1 MRKNLSFFL
10 AVLLCSASIAFP
22 QYSFSKNGVPPYLI
36 QLSATASKGQIT
48 LSWPQQQASTI
59 YVYRDFGG
67 PNSKP
72 VATLLP
78 SETTFIDKPIPGPHI
93 YGLLVVG
100 KDGRI
105 AHRTAM
111 LPVYL
116 PKDCEDPSQM
126 VIKLWINRF
135 DMVVDCQSTTIK
147 TAPEIING
155 STFVSIRPII
165 EAAGGSLSWDGTT
178 KTATVYLQNHSVMLT
193 IGKNIAKVDGVE
205 KPILASNPAIVP
217 LIKNSNTMLP
227 FRFIV
232 ESLGGRVNWDG
243 TEKRIEIFFALSE
256 LAKIKRYLE
265 PQSLVAMGEI
275 GPVVKVSA
283 VEEIKTNDPLE
294 TFMSGAKILV
304 ASGKDYNVVSISD
317 ALDPMGRKLSK
328 TNFPLWM
335 KQTGNVRAYKVSYDP
350 LTMKIKPFTSVI
362 LVDLGNG
369 DIFDPTLFPF
379 LLEFGPVDF
388 EGQQQYK
395 NKFDAKIARFST
407 SWPVGNIFNDSSR
420 IAFLDFDVV
429 ISGKISVSNPNCTPC
444 ARTMGEAEFAI
455 KSICDE
461 IQANSLR
468 IFVPM
473 IASLFDVSMATS
485 QDNGFADLSLKGGC
499 GFFPTST
506 CPDMKDQFAEMEFNF
521 SDMRPYQATD
531 DPQKSGQ
538 IVKGI
543 FKLNPSN
550 ASEQGYESK
559 DSNPKSQGLFAVKI
573 DDSPKPKH
581 MRIERKSN
589 PKKFGE
595 FLTPSLPPSLQPI
608 PGCTLSMKV
617 PILNTPSGR
626 QSGIF
631 EVAFSPAVSVTYPF
645 ERTVG
650 FFGVEQEK
658 KTLVLC
664 NGQFVAQAGFEC
676 PCGELRGIEDASL
689 KVDKTKPGQP
699 KVVVDV
705 RINPEVAFNPPES
718 DVYVALFRNDVEIS
732 KQNVDKSNPQV
743 QFVDEKIGAGEV
755 YAYCI
760 KLYQNGMEIDKW
772 CHDETIVPNPWTI
785 SAAFEDGKQ
794 SKSETIL
801 PGRATQAKIKIG
813 NTDAQ
818 EIQVQV
824 RVDNICPKWTVKI
837 DGKNDKWVTVGPDRE
852 EFVSVVVEPDE
863 TITPGDSCEV
873 GIVIQSGLQKITL
886 KYKITIES
894 PTCSFKCE
902 WEEGGAGITNDV
914 SPGIAKYQM
923 FTIKNTGSE
932 QNKFVVDFTTD
943 QDASTMGGVLWTVNF
958 KDIMQGQSITID
970 AGKSV
975 NIYMIVKASM
985 STQDGKSIKIDVS
998 VKGCGETYKLE
1009 WVVTCKLQEC
1019 EFDVGWTKGT
1029 STRKYTT
1036 NPGDS
1041 WYESFTIINYGT
1053 QDMLFNVKVEN
1064 EGEKLVTLLDSYEFS
1079 IAGGDTHKAK
1089 MQIKTPDSA
1098 RIGEARLK
1106 ITVTC
1111 GKTEK
1116 TLKLTVNI
1124 VKGESCSYTASWI
1137 ITGNG
1142 TLNMDMPVDEVVTAS
1157 IRIKNKSKK
1166 AELFAILT
1174 DRSDS
1179 SWESGFDTAKGL
1191 KQTFTLD
1198 PGEETQKLILWAKAG
1213 KNTKPGD
1220 ACSVKVSVKA
1230 CSTSLELMWNL
1241 VCVPHADLDVSVSNK
1256 VQSAKWT
1263 KDGSLAMEGVMA
1275 FTRQGAGSIKGISY
1289 QFEWIDVDGGGVT
1302 LGKTSQYSLD
1312 LEIYTGVPAFSYEHR
1327 VPKSIIDKLATS
1339 GSKRIKII
1347 VSLNF
1352 LFKEETVVTKKAEF
1366 IVDIP
1371 PKTSLIQSDSKGLVP
1386 IAV

>member
-1 MRKNLSFFL
+1 MRKNLSLLL
-10 AVLLCSASIAFP
+10 AVLLFSASIVFP
-22 QYSFSKNGVPPYLI
+22 QPSLSKNGIPPYLV
-36 QLSATASKGQIT
+36 QLSAVASKGQIV

-59 YVYRDFGG
+59 YLYRDFSG

-78 SETTFIDKPIPGPHI
+78 SETTFTDKPAPGPHI

-105 AHRTAM
+105 AHRSAM

-116 PKDCEDPSQM
+116 PKDCEDFSQM
-126 VIKLWINRF
+126 VIKLWINKF

-165 EAAGGSLSWDGTT
+165 EAAGGSLSWDGAT

-193 IGKNIAKVDGVE
+193 IGKNTAKVDGVE

-232 ESLGGRVNWDG
+232 ESLGGKVNWDG
-243 TEKRIEIFFALSE
+243 NEKRIEIFFALSE
-256 LAKIKRYLE
+256 PAKVRRCLE
-265 PQSLVAMGEI
+265 PQSLTAMGEI
-275 GPVVKVSA
+275 GPVVRVSA
-283 VEEIKTNDPLE
+283 VEEIKTDSPLDV
-294 TFMSGAKILV
+294 FMTGAKMLV
-304 ASGKDYNVVSISD
+304 PSGKDYIVTPIMDVI
-317 ALDPMGRKLSK
+317 DPMGRKLSK
-328 TNFPLWM
+328 TNFSIWM
-335 KQTGNVRAYKVSYDP
+335 KQTGNIRAYKVLYDP
-350 LTMKIKPFTSVI
+350 LTIKIKPFTSVA

-369 DIFDPTLFPF
+369 DIFDPTVFPF
-379 LLEFGPVDF
+379 FLEFGPVSF
-388 EGQQQYK
+388 EGQQEYK
-395 NKFDAKIARFST
+395 NKFDAKVAKFST
-407 SWPVGNIFNDSSR
+407 SWPIGNILSNSSR
-420 IAFLDFDVV
+420 TAFLDFDVS

-444 ARTMGEAEFAI
+444 ARTMGEAEF
-455 KSICDE
+455 SIRSVCDE
-461 IQANSLR
+461 IQANTLR

-473 IASLFDVSMATS
+473 IASLFDVSVASS
-485 QDNGFADLSLKGGC
+485 QDKSFADLSLKGGC

-521 SDMRPYQATD
+521 SDMRPYQPTD

-550 ASEQGYESK
+550 ASELGYESK
-559 DSNPKSQGLFAVKI
+559 DSNPKSKDLFAIKI

-581 MRIERKSN
+581 MRIERKQN

-595 FLTPSLPPSLQPI
+595 FLTPPLPPSLQPI

-631 EVAFSPAVSVTYPF
+631 EVAFSPVVSVVYPF

-650 FFGVEQEK
+650 FLGIEQEK
-658 KTLVLC
+658 KSFVLSS
-664 NGQFVAQAGFEC
+664 GQFVAQAGFEC

-699 KVVVDV
+699 KVIVDV

-718 DVYVALFRNDVEIS
+718 DAHVVLFRNDVEIS
-732 KQNVDKSNPQV
+732 RKDIDRSNPQV

-755 YAYCI
+755 YNYCV

-772 CHDETIVPNPWTI
+772 CHDETIIPNPWTI
-785 SAAFEDGKQ
+785 SATFEDGKQ
-794 SKSETIL
+794 SISETIL
-801 PGRATQAKIKIG
+801 PGRTAQTKIRIG
-813 NTDAQ
+813 NTDTQ
-818 EIQVQV
+818 EVQVQA
-824 RVDNICPKWTVKI
+824 RIDNVCPKWTTKI
-837 DGKNDKWVTVGPDRE
+837 DGKTDKWVTVRPGKE
-852 EFVSVVVEPDE
+852 ELVMVTVEADE
-863 TITPGDSCEV
+863 TITSGDFCEV
-873 GIVIQSGLQKITL
+873 TIIVQSGLQKIAL

-894 PTCSFKCE
+894 PTCSFECE
-902 WEEGGAGITNDV
+902 WEEGGSAIRNDV

-932 QNKFVVDFTTD
+932 QNRFVVDFITD
-943 QDASTMGGVLWTVNF
+943 QSSSTMGGSSWTVNF
-958 KDIMQGQSITID
+958 KDMMQGQSITID

-975 NIYMIVKASM
+975 NIYILAKASTDM
-985 STQDGKSIKIDVS
+985 QDGKAVKIDVS

-1009 WVVTCKLQEC
+1009 WIVTCRLQEC
-1019 EFDVGWTKGT
+1019 EFDVGWVKGT

-1041 WYESFTIINYGT
+1041 WYESFIITNYAT
-1053 QDMLFNVKVEN
+1053 QDMMFNIKVEN
-1064 EGEKLVTLLDSYEFS
+1064 EGEKLVTLVDNYEFS
-1079 IAGGDTHKAK
+1079 VAGGGTHKAK
-1089 MQIKTPDSA
+1089 MQIRTPDSA

-1116 TLKLTVNI
+1116 ALKLTVNI
-1124 VKGESCSYTASWI
+1124 IKGESCSYTGVWTL
-1137 ITGNG
+1137 TGNG
-1142 TLNMDMPVDEVVTAS
+1142 ELNMDMPVDEIVTAS

-1179 SWESGFDTAKGL
+1179 SWESGFDIAKGL

-1198 PGEETQKLILWAKAG
+1198 PGEETQKLILWIKAG
-1213 KNTKPGD
+1213 KDTKPGD
-1220 ACSVKVSVKA
+1220 ICSMKVSIKA
-1230 CSTSLELMWNL
+1230 CSTSLDLSWNL
-1241 VCVPHADLDVSVSNK
+1241 TCVPHAELDVSVANK
-1256 VQSAKWT
+1256 VQAPKWA
-1263 KDGSLAMEGVMA
+1263 KDGSLAMEGVMS
-1275 FTRQGAGSIKGISY
+1275 FTRQGAGSIKGLSY
-1289 QFEWIDVDGGGVT
+1289 QFEWIDVDGNDVT
-1302 LGKTSQYSLD
+1302 LGRTSQYSLD

-1327 VPKSIIDKLATS
+1327 VPKNIIDKLATS
-1339 GSKRIKII
+1339 GSKRVKIVLI
-1347 VSLNF
+1347 LGF
-1352 LFKEETVVTKKAEF
+1352 LFKEETMVTKKVEF
-1366 IVDIP
+1366 LVNIP
-1371 PKTSLIQSDSKGLVP
+1371 PKTSFLRNDLKGLLP